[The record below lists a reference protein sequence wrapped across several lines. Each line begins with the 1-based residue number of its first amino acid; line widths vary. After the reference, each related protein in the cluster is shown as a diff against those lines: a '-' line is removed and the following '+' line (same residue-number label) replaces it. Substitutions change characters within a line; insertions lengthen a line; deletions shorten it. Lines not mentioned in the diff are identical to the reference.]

1 MTSEKENRP
10 WGKFEVL
17 YDSEYCKVK
26 EITVN
31 PGHKLSLQSHKH
43 RKETWIVIKGDAIVE
58 KDNLNDEES
67 SRFYS
72 LGAGDS
78 IIIEKQE
85 KHRIENRGKEDMVFI
100 EVQTGEYF
108 GEDDIIRYEDSYGRV

>member
-1 MTSEKENRP
+1 MKEVETRP

-43 RKETWIVIKGDAIVE
+43 RKETWVVIKGDAIVE
-58 KDNLNDEES
+58 KDDLNDEEP

-72 LGAGDS
+72 LGTGDS

-85 KHRIENRGKEDMVFI
+85 KHRIENRGKEEMVFI